1 MLINCDN
8 NDNNDKNNNNN
19 NNNNNSNNNNN
30 INKTGQLNCIIKER
44 IPRFVK
50 WFDQCFIIDD

>member
-1 MLINCDN
+1 MLINIDN
-8 NDNNDKNNNNN
+8 NDNNDKNSNNNN
-19 NNNNNSNNNNN
+19 NNNNNNN